1 MNRPQTGYESA
12 GPVSNSLVQGGLYLK
27 PFAGKVL
34 VESGFLD
41 CDPNMTS
48 SVRDRRSQE
57 NRWDV
62 VFRAECLFSNAGLIA
77 PSCKTFS
84 VFSDGV
90 TPNLMMPLNTHAM
103 KARGRL

>member
-48 SVRDRRSQE
+48 SV
-57 NRWDV
+57 
-62 VFRAECLFSNAGLIA
+62 
-77 PSCKTFS
+77 
-84 VFSDGV
+84 
-90 TPNLMMPLNTHAM
+90 
-103 KARGRL
+103 